1 MIKIVGYKNVSR
13 DFENDKHEKIH
24 YDGYR
29 FYYVTDEEKNVRGF
43 STELRGMS
51 SLNVSAKYLH
61 DITGYDNPDAVINK
75 IYRAPTFYSS
85 YGKLK
90 LAPLEE
96 IKDSK
101 TA

>member
-1 MIKIVGYKNVSR
+1 MIKIVGYENVNR

-29 FYYVTDEEKNVRGF
+29 FYFVTDEGKSVGY
-43 STELRGMS
+43 STQLRGTT
-51 SLNVSAKYLH
+51 SLNVSAKNLH
-61 DITGYDNPDAVINK
+61 DITGYDNPDAVVNK
-75 IYRAPTFYSS
+75 EYRAPTFYNS

-96 IKDSK
+96 IKNSK

>member
-1 MIKIVGYKNVSR
+1 MIKIVGYKNVNR

-43 STELRGMS
+43 STELRGTT
-51 SLNVSAKYLH
+51 SLNVSAKNLS
-61 DITGYDNPDAVINK
+61 DITGYDNPDAVVNK
-75 IYRAPTFYSS
+75 MYRAPMFYNS

-96 IKDSK
+96 VKDSK